1 MRSCIASL
9 LFGKVLSILLAN
21 WYIKV
26 CSLSYLSLPSQAEVN
41 TALPLPSIPSPMCHS
56 EPGASWSHTETP
68 QEGVP
73 WAAFCQILLG
83 PSVASPSPVVHHCT
97 PRSVVC
103 LKPLESGPVNEEV
116 SPRNDNG
123 RSWVDC
129 LAARS
134 LATRN
139 HIQEFWWFEMPS
151 SAVRLSLMESFC
163 WA

>member
-26 CSLSYLSLPSQAEVN
+26 CSLSYLYPSQAEVN

-123 RSWVDC
+123 RS
-129 LAARS
+129 
-134 LATRN
+134 
-139 HIQEFWWFEMPS
+139 
-151 SAVRLSLMESFC
+151 
-163 WA
+163 